1 MTRQLIKPDQAVVA
15 VGNQIDAIVNE
26 CLPVAAQDSQNFVQA
41 LTLASGIKAL
51 RHIFLT
57 DKNIQATVESMQNTH
72 LGFMTDR
79 TDLAIW
85 KSKQS
90 GNKELKPYRYE
101 DIAEV
106 CIEAMLKGYRITNNE
121 FNMIAGRFYAAK
133 NGKFRRIQEC
143 EGITDFQFT
152 TTSPSYEKEQGGI
165 QYAKVQGFASWKKD
179 GQLATL
185 GSSAEA
191 EDKLAFKI
199 RVNKYMGEDAIIG
212 KALSKLFSRVLMRLE
227 GKIMPEATDIS
238 DGDIVNAEFDA
249 TLPGTNDI
257 DINQTIEDFAL
268 ATQDI
273 FTDPLFKSWMQVCAK
288 TNEITIEK
296 VKAEAMK
303 DIDGFK
309 NSFATWKKAQKKQPA
324 KPADT
329 WGIFRKK
336 WINLKSGF
344 EQFMWEEKN
353 QELFKLAE
361 TEDPDLYN
369 EGRNKYISQIGK
381 AWPLDPTVED
391 MNAYRQK
398 QQESAEAG
406 SPDADAGVDRGQK
419 EKDAS
424 KPSGDVYQSKEWQEL
439 SMLKEKHPDE
449 YVEVVNIPK
458 VAKYLDSPNNS
469 YILKIDWIKEAIAR
483 IDAKVDKNGEIVDAE
498 IPEGGI
504 PEDEIPDGDEKF

>member
-1 MTRQLIKPDQAVVA
+1 MTNQLIKPDQAIVA

-26 CLPVAAQDSQNFVQA
+26 CLPVATQDSQNFVQA

-79 TDLAIW
+79 TDLAVW

-179 GQLATL
+179 GQLTTL

-191 EDKLAFKI
+191 EDKLVFKI
-199 RVNKYMGEDAIIG
+199 RVNKHMGEDAIVG

-238 DGDIVNAEFDA
+238 DGDIVDAEFDA
-249 TLPGTNDI
+249 TLPGTNDV

-273 FTDPLFKSWMQVCAK
+273 FTDPLFKTWMKVCAK
-288 TNEITIEK
+288 SNEITIEK

-309 NSFATWKKAQKKQPA
+309 NGFATWKKAQKKQPE

-353 QELFKLAE
+353 QDLFKLAE

-369 EGRNKYISQIGK
+369 EGRDKYISQIGK

-406 SPDADAGVDRGQK
+406 SPDADAGGSKGRE
-419 EKDAS
+419 EKDDS
-424 KPSGDVYQSKEWQEL
+424 KPSKDVYQSKEWQEL

-469 YILKIDWIKEAIAR
+469 YGDKIDWIMEAIAK
-483 IDAKVDKNGEIVDAE
+483 IDAKVDKNGEVVDAE

-504 PEDEIPDGDEKF
+504 PEGEIPDGDEKF